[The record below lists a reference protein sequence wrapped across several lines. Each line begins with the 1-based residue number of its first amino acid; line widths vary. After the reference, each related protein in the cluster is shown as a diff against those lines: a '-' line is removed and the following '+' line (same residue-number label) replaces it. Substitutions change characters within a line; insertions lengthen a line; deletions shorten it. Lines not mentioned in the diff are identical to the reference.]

1 MNEKINFYNSLELTL
16 SEAEIIFSSA
26 VDDSKSL
33 FHTPTLS
40 TFENKKISTRT
51 VVLREFNREKRYL
64 RFHTDSRSNKINQ
77 INDESTSTVHG
88 YDPDLKIQIRLNGQT
103 TIHQN
108 DEISRNAW
116 DQSREM
122 SKMCY
127 SVSNSPGKEIL
138 EPEEYDIVKEQIEIE
153 SGYKN
158 FAVIIFKFDYLEFLF
173 LKGAG
178 HRRSSF
184 DWSNGDLISNWL
196 IP

>member
-1 MNEKINFYNSLELTL
+1 M
-16 SEAEIIFSSA
+16 
-26 VDDSKSL
+26 
-33 FHTPTLS
+33 
-40 TFENKKISTRT
+40 
-51 VVLREFNREKRYL
+51 VLREFNREKRYL

-77 INDESTSTVHG
+77 INDESTSNVHG

-108 DEISRNAW
+108 DEISRDAW

-138 EPEEYDIVKEQIEIE
+138 APEEYDIVKEQIEIE